1 MGNPNL
7 RQYTKLHAT
16 MAARDP
22 LEKSAKG
29 VPAMN
34 CHPIRIILL
43 GTATVLSPVALFA
56 QSDPMAPPASSTT
69 PNLPGQAHPSTT
81 SIQEST
87 GMSSDAS
94 EVMKD
99 KMFLRKAAAG
109 GMAEVQLGQLATQKA
124 GAQDVKDFG
133 QKMVTDH
140 TALNNEMGLI
150 ADSMGVTL
158 PKKLNKEDQAEYD
171 KLNALSGDDFDK
183 EYVAFMVKD
192 HHQDLR
198 EFRTEAASTSDPTL
212 KAAVDKGSKVIYEHM
227 IMIDKMAREKGIAT
241 PGRNGGRPA
250 TPPSQ

>member
-140 TALNNEMGLI
+140 TALNNEMGPI

-227 IMIDKMAREKGIAT
+227 TMIDKMAREKGIAT
-241 PGRNGGRPA
+241 PGHNGGRPA
-250 TPPSQ
+250 PPSQ

>member
-140 TALNNEMGLI
+140 TALNNEMAPI

-192 HHQDLR
+192 HHHDLR

-227 IMIDKMAREKGIAT
+227 TMIDKMAREKGITT
-241 PGRNGGRPA
+241 PGHNGGRPA
-250 TPPSQ
+250 PPSQ